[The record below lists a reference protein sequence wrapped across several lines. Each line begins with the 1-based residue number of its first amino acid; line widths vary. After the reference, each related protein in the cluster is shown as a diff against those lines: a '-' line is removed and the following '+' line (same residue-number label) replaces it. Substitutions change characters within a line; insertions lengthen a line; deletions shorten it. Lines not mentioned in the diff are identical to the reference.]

1 MSLSTL
7 SPKGKHLMR
16 RAVMLLAILIALAAS
31 LNLAAAQEPV
41 STPDPSAAALEDA
54 PKGSIRGKVTNS
66 TAASTV
72 PAGLEIT
79 LIISDENGQPVQR
92 STTTLDADGEYT
104 FPIVPIVDAY
114 RYVAV
119 TAYRDRIFSSTF
131 AVGTTAVD
139 EYNLPITLYEP
150 TEDPA
155 VLSIIGTVAQIKA
168 VGSTLEV
175 RQVFR
180 VRNSSDRIYTTS
192 QDLGSL
198 RFVSLV
204 MSLPPGAQVISF
216 DNAARY
222 VVSQEN
228 FSIVDTAPVLPGDD
242 NLVIVVY
249 ILPYTGQPA
258 LIEQPVNYAFDGQAR
273 VLISPDT
280 MTVSGDQFPALGE
293 ETLGTQK
300 YRSYGSDVSL
310 QPGDV
315 LRYEVSGVA
324 APETTA
330 AASGSISA
338 SNLLLTVI
346 ALLGIGLIL
355 AAIVLY
361 IRGRRAVPLTP
372 EQEIERLVRQL
383 HALDQQHAAGQ
394 LPHDLWHRQR
404 APLQARLDEI
414 LGPDSDNE

>member
-1 MSLSTL
+1 
-7 SPKGKHLMR
+7 MR
-16 RAVMLLAILIALAAS
+16 RAVVLLAVLIALAAHIG
-31 LNLAAAQEPV
+31 LTAAQEPV
-41 STPDPSAAALEDA
+41 STPDPSFAALEDA

-168 VGSTLEV
+168 AGSTLEV

-300 YRSYGSDVSL
+300 YRSFGSDVSL

-324 APETTA
+324 APEPTA
-330 AASGSISA
+330 ASSGAISA

-346 ALLGIGLIL
+346 ALLGVGLIL

-361 IRGRRAVPLTP
+361 IRGRRAAPLTP

-383 HALDQQHAAGQ
+383 HTLDQQHAAGQ
-394 LPHDLWHRQR
+394 LAHDLWHRQR

-414 LGPDSDNE
+414 LGPDSDDE

>member
-1 MSLSTL
+1 MNLRTHL
-7 SPKGKHLMR
+7 TKGKHSMR
-16 RAVMLLAILIALAAS
+16 RAFVLFAALIALTAS
-31 LNLAAAQEPV
+31 VSLAAAQEPV
-41 STPDPSAAALEDA
+41 STPDPSFTALQDA
-54 PKGSIRGKVTNS
+54 PKGSIQGKVTNG
-66 TAASTV
+66 TAASTI

-79 LIISDENGQPVQR
+79 LIISDENGQTVQR
-92 STTTLDADGEYT
+92 STTTLDASGQFT

-119 TAYRDRIFSSTF
+119 TAYRDRVFSSAF

-139 EYNLPITLYEP
+139 EYNLPITIYEP

-155 VLSIIGTVAQIKA
+155 VLTIIGTVAQIKA

-180 VRNSSDRIYTTS
+180 IRNSSDRIYTTS

-204 MSLPPGAQVISF
+204 ISLPPGAQVISF

-228 FSIVDTAPVLPGDD
+228 FAVVDTVPVLPGDD

-258 LIEQPVNYAFDGQAR
+258 LIEQPLNYAFDGQAR

-280 MTVSGDQFPALGE
+280 MTVTGDQFPALGE

-300 YRSYGSDVSL
+300 YRAYGSNISL

-315 LRYEVSGVA
+315 LRYEVSGQA
-324 APETTA
+324 APEPS
-330 AASGSISA
+330 AASSA
-338 SNLLLTVI
+338 LNASDILLTVI

-361 IRGRRAVPLTP
+361 LRGRRTAPLTP

-404 APLQARLDEI
+404 APLQARLDQI
-414 LGPDSDNE
+414 LGPDTDEE